1 MFEFLRE
8 IEYNGSKINR
18 KKHRHHR
25 LSRFGKGICMDKLK
39 PKEKRVLD
47 FINQTIDEQG
57 YPTSVREICSSLG
70 IKSTSTAHMYIER
83 LASKGY
89 IEKLAGK
96 SRAIKKNDEGAEEG
110 KRYRVPLVGQVAAGL
125 PILATQNL
133 EGYITYSTFRTYDE
147 SKLFCLKIKGES
159 MIEAGIFDGDYVVVE
174 QQSVAE
180 NGEIVVAL
188 VGEEATVKRFFKEN
202 GHFRLQPENRTMEPI
217 IVSDVSVLGKVI
229 ALIRYY
235 A

>member
-57 YPTSVREICSSLG
+57 YPPSVREICSSLG

-96 SRAIKKNDEGAEEG
+96 SRAIKKNDEGAE
-110 KRYRVPLVGQVAAGL
+110 
-125 PILATQNL
+125 
-133 EGYITYSTFRTYDE
+133 
-147 SKLFCLKIKGES
+147 
-159 MIEAGIFDGDYVVVE
+159 
-174 QQSVAE
+174 
-180 NGEIVVAL
+180 
-188 VGEEATVKRFFKEN
+188 
-202 GHFRLQPENRTMEPI
+202 
-217 IVSDVSVLGKVI
+217 
-229 ALIRYY
+229 
-235 A
+235 

>member
-1 MFEFLRE
+1 
-8 IEYNGSKINR
+8 
-18 KKHRHHR
+18 
-25 LSRFGKGICMDKLK
+25 MDKLK

-47 FINQTIDEQG
+47 YINQTIEEQG
-57 YPTSVREICSSLG
+57 YPPSVREICSSLG

-96 SRAIKKNDEGAEEG
+96 SRAIKKADDLAEEG
-110 KRYRVPLVGQVAAGL
+110 KRYRVPVVGQVAAGL

-133 EGYITYSTFRTYDE
+133 EGYITYSTFHSYDE
-147 SKLFCLKIKGES
+147 SKLFCLKVKGES
-159 MIEAGIFDGDYVVVE
+159 MIEAGILDGDYVIVE
-174 QQSVAE
+174 QRSVAE

-202 GHFRLQPENRTMEPI
+202 GRFRLQPENRTMEPI
-217 IVSDVSVLGKVI
+217 LVDEVALLGKVV
-229 ALIRYY
+229 ALVRHY

>member
-1 MFEFLRE
+1 
-8 IEYNGSKINR
+8 
-18 KKHRHHR
+18 
-25 LSRFGKGICMDKLK
+25 MDKLK
-39 PKEKRVLD
+39 PKEQRVLD

-57 YPTSVREICSSLG
+57 YPPSVREICASLG

-96 SRAIKKNDEGAEEG
+96 SRAIKKSDDTPEEG
-110 KRYRVPLVGQVAAGL
+110 HRYRVPLLGQVAAGL
-125 PILATQNL
+125 PILASQNL
-133 EGYITYSTFRTYDE
+133 EGYISYSSLHSYDE
-147 SKLFCLKIKGES
+147 SKLFGLHVKGDS
-159 MIEAGIFDGDYVVVE
+159 MIEVGIFNGDLVIVE
-174 QQSVAE
+174 QRSYAE

-217 IVSDVSVLGKVI
+217 IADEVSVLGKVV
-229 ALIRYY
+229 ALVRHY

>member
-1 MFEFLRE
+1 
-8 IEYNGSKINR
+8 
-18 KKHRHHR
+18 
-25 LSRFGKGICMDKLK
+25 MDKLK

-57 YPTSVREICSSLG
+57 YPPSVREICSSLG

-159 MIEAGIFDGDYVVVE
+159 MIEAGIFDGDYVE
-174 QQSVAE
+174 QQ
-180 NGEIVVAL
+180 L
-188 VGEEATVKRFFKEN
+188 
-202 GHFRLQPENRTMEPI
+202 
-217 IVSDVSVLGKVI
+217 I
-229 ALIRYY
+229 ALLRKDAGYMYKSSLRKYIGLWFKMKSSVYFRADRKRECWKYGMKSLRYNPACIGQY
-235 A
+235 AILLLAVLPLGVRNMAKRYVQSVKTKNRVS

>member
-1 MFEFLRE
+1 
-8 IEYNGSKINR
+8 
-18 KKHRHHR
+18 
-25 LSRFGKGICMDKLK
+25 MDKLK

-57 YPTSVREICSSLG
+57 YPPSVREICSSLG

-147 SKLFCLKIKGES
+147 SKLF
-159 MIEAGIFDGDYVVVE
+159 
-174 QQSVAE
+174 
-180 NGEIVVAL
+180 
-188 VGEEATVKRFFKEN
+188 
-202 GHFRLQPENRTMEPI
+202 
-217 IVSDVSVLGKVI
+217 
-229 ALIRYY
+229 
-235 A
+235 